1 MKRMHLAALALLG
14 TIGGAAAGQQTA
26 RVPVATDSRVWIE
39 GTSNLHDWSCKAQ
52 MLDASV

>member
-1 MKRMHLAALALLG
+1 MHLAALALLG